1 MRFLKNHLSIIIPL
15 VALLSAY
22 QFFVVIDRLVD
33 GYEKKLGSEYSII
46 IVSVSKLTEVDIG
59 KKVQNFK
66 NLQEVTPD
74 SVLSKFENQF
84 SSSNYALLK
93 VTLPNF
99 YKLNL
104 ESFPSTERVKEI
116 EKKLYEL
123 PSIKRVETF
132 VKSHNQIY
140 RLLLILNSVAKF
152 FGIVIFVISVL
163 LIIKQVEVW
172 TFEHLERMRIM
183 ELFGAP
189 LWMRSAVLF
198 RLAVIDSII
207 SALLVAGT
215 FSWIIR
221 DGILQQFLYEID
233 ILNLKFNPMGDFF
246 ILMAVGIILS
256 LVSVFL
262 VIVKHRDY
270 DEVNF

>member
-1 MRFLKNHLSIIIPL
+1 MKSLKNHLSIIIPL
-15 VALLSAY
+15 IALLSAY
-22 QFFVVIDRLVD
+22 QFYVVIDRLVD
-33 GYEKKLGSEYSII
+33 GYEKKLGSEYSIV
-46 IVSVSKLTEVDIG
+46 IVSISKLTEADIS
-59 KKVQNFK
+59 KKVKNFK
-66 NLQEVTPD
+66 SLEEVTPD

-84 SSSNYALLK
+84 SSANYALLK

-104 ESFPSTERVKEI
+104 ESFPSNERVKEI
-116 EKKLYEL
+116 EERLYEL
-123 PSIKRVETF
+123 PPIKRVETF
-132 VKSHNQIY
+132 VKTHNQIY

-152 FGIVIFVISVL
+152 FGIVIFIISAL

-172 TFEHLERMRIM
+172 TFEHLERMAVM

-198 RLAVIDSII
+198 RLAIIDSIF
-207 SALLVAGT
+207 SALFVAGT
-215 FSWIIR
+215 FSWLIK
-221 DGILQQFLYEID
+221 DGMLQQFLYEID
-233 ILNLKFNPMGDFF
+233 IASLKFNAMSDFF
-246 ILMAVGIILS
+246 TLIAVGITLS
-256 LVSVFL
+256 LVSVLL

>member
-1 MRFLKNHLSIIIPL
+1 MKSLKNHLSIIIPL
-15 VALLSAY
+15 ISLLAAY
-22 QFFVVIDRLVD
+22 QFYVVIDRLVIE
-33 GYEKKLGSEYSII
+33 YEKKLGSEYSII
-46 IVSVSKLTEVDIG
+46 IVSISKLTEGDISQ
-59 KKVQNFK
+59 KIHSFK
-66 NLQEVTPD
+66 SLEEVSPD

-84 SSSNYALLK
+84 SSTNYELLK

-104 ESFPSTERVKEI
+104 ETFPSDSRIKEI
-116 EKKLYEL
+116 ESKLYEI

-132 VKSHNQIY
+132 IKTHNQIY

-152 FGIVIFVISVL
+152 FGIVIFVISAL

-172 TFEHLERMRIM
+172 TFEHLERMAVM

-198 RLAVIDSII
+198 RLAIIDSIF
-207 SALLVAGT
+207 SALLVAWI
-215 FSWIIR
+215 FSWIIK

-233 ILNLKFNPMGDFF
+233 IQTLHFDALSDFLTLM
-246 ILMAVGIILS
+246 ILGVSIS
-256 LVSVFL
+256 LISVFL
-262 VIVKHRDY
+262 VIIKHRDNN
-270 DEVNF
+270 EINF